1 MREAAASLLRE
12 GVAHVVV
19 SRGARGVLWA
29 AGDGEGGARF
39 EAFAAE
45 EAAEGV
51 ASTRGAG
58 DAFAAGAVWRLVQVH
73 AAGGVGGDDAVRA
86 AICSGLRAARL
97 TVEEVGAVSTR
108 LCAALLE

>member
-1 MREAAASLLRE
+1 MEAAASLPRE

-19 SRGARGVLWA
+19 PRGARGVLWA
-29 AGDGEGGARF
+29 AGDGEAARARGLRGGGG
-39 EAFAAE
+39 
-45 EAAEGV
+45 AEGV

-97 TVEEVGAVSTR
+97 TVEEEGAVSTR